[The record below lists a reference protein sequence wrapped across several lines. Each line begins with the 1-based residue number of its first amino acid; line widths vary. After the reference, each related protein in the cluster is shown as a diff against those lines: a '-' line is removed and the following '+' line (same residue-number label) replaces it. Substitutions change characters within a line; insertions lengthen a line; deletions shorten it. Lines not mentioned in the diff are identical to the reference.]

1 MKRFLAMT
9 AVLFLLLRPLCDAWG
24 ATHSHAAPGASS
36 TAATAVADGHSADQN
51 SDEFCCSK
59 VQDSNLIPP
68 AGIALAGP
76 SSDGW
81 SLAAASGIRM
91 GRAHLLQA
99 RVRHPP
105 DAPPLQLSYYAR
117 SARILR

>member
-1 MKRFLAMT
+1 MKRLLAMT
-9 AVLFLLLRPLCDAWG
+9 AVLFLLLRPVCDAWG
-24 ATHSHAAPGASS
+24 ATHSNAESGASAQA
-36 TAATAVADGHSADQN
+36 TAAVADGHSADQN

-59 VQDSNLIPP
+59 VQDGNLIPP

-81 SLAAASGIRM
+81 SLAGASGIRM
-91 GRAHLLQA
+91 GRARLVQA